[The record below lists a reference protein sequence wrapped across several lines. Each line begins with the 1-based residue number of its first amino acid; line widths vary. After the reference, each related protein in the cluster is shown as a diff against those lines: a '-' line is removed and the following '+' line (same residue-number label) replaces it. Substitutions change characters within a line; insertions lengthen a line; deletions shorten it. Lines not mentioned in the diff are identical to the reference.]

1 MIQKGSSQ
9 NETLPATCLCA
20 RTVQKQKNAV
30 VVVHGFQEEEKKRP
44 PERPSRPRYCG
55 GGVMVVDKN

>member
-9 NETLPATCLCA
+9 NKTLPATCLCA
-20 RTVQKQKNAV
+20 KAKKKKNAV
-30 VVVHGFQEEEKKRP
+30 VVVHGSQEEEEKKKP
-44 PERPSRPRYCG
+44 PKRPSRSRYCV